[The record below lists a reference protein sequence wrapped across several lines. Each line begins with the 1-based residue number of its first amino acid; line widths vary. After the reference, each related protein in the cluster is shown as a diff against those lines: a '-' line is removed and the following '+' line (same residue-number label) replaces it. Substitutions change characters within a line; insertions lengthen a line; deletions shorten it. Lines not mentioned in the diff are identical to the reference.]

1 MELISIENNTEPENI
16 LSIQKINNNINR
28 KKPVVIYFYMDKCPY
43 CIKTTDEWN
52 QIPNHIN
59 KEILDDE
66 LLSVRINQLLFNNL
80 NNVGEQPRSY
90 PTIRYINGNTITQYN
105 KEGIYRNAQDLAK
118 WIEDKQTKRVSVTS
132 PPTFQEST
140 TFQEPISFQEPT
152 TYVEEIVLPIRKSS
166 RRKYIKINK
175 RKSSRRKSSRRK
187 SSKRKS
193 SRRKSSRRNE

>member
-1 MELISIENNTEPENI
+1 MELISIENNTDPKNI

-59 KEILDDE
+59 REILDDE
-66 LLSVRINQLLFNNL
+66 LLTIRINQLLFNNL
-80 NNVGEQPRSY
+80 NNVGEKPRSY

-105 KEGIYRNAQDLAK
+105 KEGEYRTAQDLAK
-118 WIEDKQTKRVSVTS
+118 WIEDKQTKRVSDIR
-132 PPTFQEST
+132 PTT
-140 TFQEPISFQEPT
+140 YQEPT
-152 TYVEEIVLPIRKSS
+152 TYVEELVLPI
-166 RRKYIKINK
+166 
-175 RKSSRRKSSRRK
+175 RKSSRRK

-193 SRRKSSRRNE
+193 SRRKSSKRKSSKRKSSKRESSRRNRLEEMNNITLHM

>member
-105 KEGIYRNAQDLAK
+105 KEGIYRTAQDLAK
-118 WIEDKQTKRVSVTS
+118 WIEDKQTKRASVTS
-132 PPTFQEST
+132 SPA
-140 TFQEPISFQEPT
+140 FQEPTFQEPT

-166 RRKYIKINK
+166 K
-175 RKSSRRKSSRRK
+175 RKSSKRKSSRRK

-193 SRRKSSRRNE
+193 SRRKSSKRKSREEMNNITLHM